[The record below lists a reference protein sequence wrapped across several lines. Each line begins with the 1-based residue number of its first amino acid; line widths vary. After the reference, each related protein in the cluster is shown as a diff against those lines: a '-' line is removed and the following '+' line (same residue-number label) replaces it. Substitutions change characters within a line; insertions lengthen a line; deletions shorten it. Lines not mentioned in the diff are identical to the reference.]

1 MPGTQA
7 AKARDLKAAGL
18 LQTCR
23 LIHLAF
29 PFLFWELSTPH
40 PCTEMPTQLI
50 SRLTGA
56 PGGLSPEKV
65 VMWVNRL
72 DGPAALDAHYTIRS
86 SGVLMGEKSE
96 LT

>member
-7 AKARDLKAAGL
+7 AQAWDLKAAGL

-23 LIHLAF
+23 AYPLGLPLPLLEF
-29 PFLFWELSTPH
+29 STPH
-40 PCTEMPTQLI
+40 PCTEMPRQLI

-86 SGVLMGEKSE
+86 YGGPDGREE
-96 LT
+96 